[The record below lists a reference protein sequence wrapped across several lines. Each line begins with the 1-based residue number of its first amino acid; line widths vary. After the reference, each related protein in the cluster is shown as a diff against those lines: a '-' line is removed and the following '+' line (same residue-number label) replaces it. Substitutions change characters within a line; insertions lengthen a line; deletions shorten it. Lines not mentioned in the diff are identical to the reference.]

1 MPATEP
7 PALGL
12 FPRRRRC
19 RQLTVWRLPAPEDL
33 APGPR
38 SEAASP
44 SVAEQALPAP
54 IAASPVPGGEPQRCV
69 RFNPGDALEL
79 VTNGKRRAYF
89 WRVPEASAAGAT
101 AAPAGDTEPL
111 LATVWA
117 GDASAGTG
125 PPAVL
130 PMAYYS
136 PPLFAADF
144 RQPVGH
150 FLASVFVPGSRQV
163 CVRTCASRKK
173 ITIAG
178 LATRGQQEWAAGV
191 GSRSGQEEWAG
202 GMGSRSGQQPACG
215 CLLQAW
221 APTQDHARCWHTP
234 APGAHEHCRRRCGGV
249 G

>member
-1 MPATEP
+1 MGFAAENEQKMRRRQVPATEP

-101 AAPAGDTEPL
+101 AAPAGDTEPP

-125 PPAVL
+125 PPTVL

-136 PPLFAADF
+136 PPLIAADF

-173 ITIAG
+173 NNNCWPCDKGSAG
-178 LATRGQQEWAAGV
+178 VGSRGGQQEWAGGVGRRNGQQEWAAASLRLSTAGV
-191 GSRSGQEEWAG
+191 GADP
-202 GMGSRSGQQPACG
+202 GSC
-215 CLLQAW
+215 
-221 APTQDHARCWHTP
+221 
-234 APGAHEHCRRRCGGV
+234 
-249 G
+249 